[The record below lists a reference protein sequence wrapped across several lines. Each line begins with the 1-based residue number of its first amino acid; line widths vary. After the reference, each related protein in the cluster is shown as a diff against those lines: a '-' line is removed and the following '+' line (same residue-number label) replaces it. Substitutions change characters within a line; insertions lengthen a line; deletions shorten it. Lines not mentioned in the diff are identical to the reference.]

1 MAGVHLFGIRH
12 HGPGSARS
20 LMQALEALRPDLL
33 LIEGPPD
40 ATALLPLAAHAAM
53 RPPVALLVYA
63 PEQTQ
68 KAAFYPFAD
77 FSPEWQ
83 AIQYAW
89 RQKIAVRFI
98 DLPQAHQLMLRPG
111 ERDDADADTD
121 DEADTAAPPAAG
133 PDFRE
138 DPLAWLGAAAGYSDG
153 ERWWEHMVEQR
164 RDTTDLFAAILE
176 AMTALRHDL
185 GGNGLELE
193 AQREAYRRQCVRA
206 AEREG
211 FERIA
216 VVCGA
221 WHAPALADMP
231 SAKHDATLLKGLPK
245 IKVSA
250 TWIPWTNGRLSYA
263 SGYGAGIRSPG
274 WYAHLWESQEQITT
288 RWLTK
293 VAHLLREQDLD
304 ASPANVIEAVR
315 LAETLCALRGRALP
329 GLPEL
334 MEATQA
340 VLCGGA
346 DLPLRLI
353 GQKLIVGEALGQVPE
368 AAPQVPLHHDLRR
381 EQKRLRL
388 APDASV
394 RDLDFDL
401 RQPND
406 LARSHLL
413 HRLLLLDLHWGMPLP
428 APNRPST
435 FHELWRLQWQ
445 PEFAVALV
453 EASRYGSTV
462 AEAAASRARELAL
475 AAPGLPVLT
484 QLLNQVLLAGLP
496 DAAQAVIERVQAEAA
511 LSSDVG
517 LLMEA
522 LPPLANLARYGSVR
536 QLEAG
541 PLDRIVAGLLARIC
555 IGLPGACASLD
566 DEAAAAM
573 FERLVQVHGALRLLP
588 DEARGAWIDTLAAL
602 TDQAGVHGLLA
613 GRCCRLLLEHGHFS
627 AEEAA
632 RRLGLALAPANEPAQ
647 AAAWVEGLLRGS
659 GLLLLHDDSLWGLVD
674 TWLAGLTLERFTLVL
689 PLLRRTFAS
698 FTAPER
704 RQMGERARRG
714 HIRPAARAEAYH
726 AARVEAVVPALAR
739 LLGVDEEQK
748 ADVNG

>member
-1 MAGVHLFGIRH
+1 MSTFHIFGIRH

-20 LMQALEALRPDLL
+20 LKQALEALRPDLL

-40 ATALLPLAAHAAM
+40 AAGVLPLAAHAGM
-53 RPPVALLVYA
+53 QPPVALLIYA

-68 KAAFYPFAD
+68 KAAFYPFAV

-83 AIQYAW
+83 AIQYAL
-89 RQKIAVRFI
+89 RNRVAVRFM
-98 DLPQAHQLMLRPG
+98 DLPQAQQLMLRPG
-111 ERDDADADTD
+111 EEAEHLEDAPETSVM
-121 DEADTAAPPAAG
+121 PAMPE
-133 PDFRE
+133 PDVRE

-164 RDTTDLFAAILE
+164 RDSTDVFAAILE

-185 GGNGLELE
+185 GGNGSELE
-193 AQREAYRRQCVRA
+193 AQREAHMRQCLRT

-211 FERIA
+211 FERVA

-221 WHAPALADMP
+221 WHAPALVELP
-231 SAKHDATLLKGLPK
+231 SAKHDAALLKGLPK
-245 IKVSA
+245 IKVTA

-274 WYAHLWESQEQITT
+274 WYAHLWEAQENLTT

-304 ASPANVIEAVR
+304 ASPASVIEAVR

-340 VLCGGA
+340 VLCHGA
-346 DLPLRLI
+346 EMPLRVI
-353 GQKLIVGEALGQVPE
+353 GQKLIVGEALGHVPDE
-368 AAPQVPLHHDLRR
+368 APQVPLHYDLQR

-388 APDASV
+388 PPEATV
-394 RDLDFDL
+394 RDLDLDL
-401 RQPND
+401 RRPND
-406 LARSHLL
+406 LDRSHLL
-413 HRLLLLDLHWGMPLP
+413 HRLNLLEIPWGMALP

-435 FHELWRLQWQ
+435 FHEPWRVQWQ

-462 AEAAASRARELAL
+462 AAAAAARVSEAAWKAHDLRT
-475 AAPGLPVLT
+475 LT
-484 QLLNQVLLAGLP
+484 QVLDHVLLADLP
-496 DAAQAVIERVQAEAA
+496 EAAQAVLERVQAEAA
-511 LSSDVG
+511 LASDVG
-517 LLMEA
+517 LLMDA

-541 PLDRIVAGLLARIC
+541 LLGRIVAGLVARIC

-566 DEAAAAM
+566 DDAASEM
-573 FERLVQVHGALRLLP
+573 FERLLRVQAAVHLLP
-588 DEARGAWIDTLAAL
+588 DEDSRASWTQALVTL
-602 TDQAGVHGLLA
+602 TDQAGLHGLLA
-613 GRCCRLLLEHGHFS
+613 GRACRLLLDQGHYS

-632 RRLGLALAPANEPAQ
+632 RRLGLALAPATEPAP

-659 GLLLLHDDSLWGLVD
+659 GLLLLHDDTLWGLLD
-674 TWLAGLTLERFTLVL
+674 AWLAELPAERFNLVL
-689 PLLRRTFAS
+689 PLLRRTFAT
-698 FTAPER
+698 FAAPER

-714 HIRPAARAEAYH
+714 SARAAAQASNYDLARMEAL
-726 AARVEAVVPALAR
+726 APALAR
-739 LLGVDEEQK
+739 LLGIQEVESTD
-748 ADVNG
+748 